1 MAFLYDIFKPSF
13 VRSAINQIEIPNAIT
28 DNLKLQIR
36 PYQIEAF
43 RRFIFVAQNDLEEV
57 KKPYH
62 LLYNMATGSGKTMV
76 MAGLMTYLY
85 QKGYRN
91 FLFFVNS
98 NNIITKTKDN
108 FLNPQSSK
116 YLFKEKIQ
124 IEGKEVFL
132 KEVSNFDEADTE
144 NINIKFT
151 TIQQLHIDLNNTKEN
166 SITYED
172 FQSRKLCL
180 IADEAHHL
188 SSGTKSGTLFGSWEG
203 TVLEILN
210 QNADNILLEFTATLD
225 YDSRELV
232 NKYQDKVI
240 YKYDLKEFRADKY
253 SKEISLI
260 RSMFDEQGRI
270 IQALILNTYRQEI
283 AVRNNI
289 NLKPVILF
297 KAKKTI
303 AESEK
308 NKENF
313 HQLIENLTPEEVGN
327 VFDNSTISMIKKA
340 KQFFENWNITVEQLT
355 QKIKNNFRE
364 ENCLSAN
371 ESDTKDKKKQEIGLK
386 SDQLLNT
393 LEESA
398 NPIRAIFA
406 VQKLNEGWDVLNL
419 YDIVRLYE
427 GQNTGGSNKKVG
439 ATTISEAQ
447 LIGRGARYYPF
458 RLNENQDKYKRKYDD
473 DTANDLKV
481 LEEMYY
487 HSKDEPKYI
496 SELKKAL
503 IETGIYEDEDNLITK
518 QLELKP
524 EFKKTEFYKT
534 GQVFYNKKIEKDF
547 GKVKSFDDLGVKKRN
562 IVSELSSGI
571 GKTTSAFDFEL
582 EATDSNDTVIKPKDI
597 LLKNIPFHIIQ
608 YALTQNPFFYYDNL
622 VKYFPNMVSIRN
634 FINSESYLASLSIT
648 FKGIHKRLENI
659 SNKEYLSAITQLL
672 QSIEHELK
680 NNVTIFEGSH
690 FVQDYVHRIFTDK
703 QLKINKNDERA
714 NGQEYLVSHESWYA
728 YNANY
733 GTTEEKDFVELF
745 ARKFEDVNKKYDN
758 IFLVRNERQLFIF
771 DRQGRRFEPDFVL
784 FCKQKT
790 GEEIS
795 YQVFIEPKGQ
805 HLIKNDQWKEDFLVE
820 LRSKKDIFTIHSDKY
835 LITGVPFYNSNDQ
848 NQFYSNL
855 EQVLDINNLG

>member
-1 MAFLYDIFKPSF
+1 
-13 VRSAINQIEIPNAIT
+13 
-28 DNLKLQIR
+28 
-36 PYQIEAF
+36 
-43 RRFIFVAQNDLEEV
+43 
-57 KKPYH
+57 
-62 LLYNMATGSGKTMV
+62 
-76 MAGLMTYLY
+76 
-85 QKGYRN
+85 
-91 FLFFVNS
+91 
-98 NNIITKTKDN
+98 
-108 FLNPQSSK
+108 
-116 YLFKEKIQ
+116 
-124 IEGKEVFL
+124 
-132 KEVSNFDEADTE
+132 
-144 NINIKFT
+144 
-151 TIQQLHIDLNNTKEN
+151 
-166 SITYED
+166 
-172 FQSRKLCL
+172 
-180 IADEAHHL
+180 
-188 SSGTKSGTLFGSWEG
+188 
-203 TVLEILN
+203 
-210 QNADNILLEFTATLD
+210 
-225 YDSRELV
+225 
-232 NKYQDKVI
+232 
-240 YKYDLKEFRADKY
+240 
-253 SKEISLI
+253 
-260 RSMFDEQGRI
+260 
-270 IQALILNTYRQEI
+270 
-283 AVRNNI
+283 
-289 NLKPVILF
+289 
-297 KAKKTI
+297 
-303 AESEK
+303 
-308 NKENF
+308 
-313 HQLIENLTPEEVGN
+313 
-327 VFDNSTISMIKKA
+327 MIKKA

-393 LEESA
+393 LEESG

-518 QLELKP
+518 ELELKP
-524 EFKKTEFYKT
+524 EFKATDFYKT

-562 IVSELSSGI
+562 IVFELSSGI

-659 SNKEYLSAITQLL
+659 SNKEYLSAITILL
-672 QSIEHELK
+672 QTIEHELK

-690 FVQDYVHRIFTDK
+690 FVHDYVHRIFTDK

-714 NGQEYLVSHESWYA
+714 NGQESLVSNESWYA

-848 NQFYSNL
+848 NQFYCNL

>member
-1 MAFLYDIFKPSF
+1 MAFLYDILLQEFGK
-13 VRSAINQIEIPNAIT
+13 RAIAQVTVPNHIT
-28 DNLKLQIR
+28 DNLKPGFGQR

-43 RRFIFVAQNDLEEV
+43 QRFILCDSEDFEG
-57 KKPYH
+57 KPKRPFH
-62 LLYNMATGSGKTMV
+62 LLYNMATGSGKTLI
-76 MAGLMTYLY
+76 MAGLMLHLY

-98 NNIITKTKDN
+98 NNIIQKTKDN
-108 FLNPQSSK
+108 FLNPQASK
-116 YLFKEKIQ
+116 YLFNDKIV
-124 IEGKEVFL
+124 IEGKEVL
-132 KEVSNFDEADTE
+132 IKEIDNFEEADRE
-144 NINIKFT
+144 NINLKFT

-166 SITYED
+166 SITFED
-172 FQSRKLCL
+172 FQTRKLCL

-210 QNADNILLEFTATLD
+210 QNLDNILLEFTATLD
-225 YDSRELV
+225 YDSREIV

-260 RSMFDEQGRI
+260 RSMFNEQDRI

-283 AVRNNI
+283 AVKNHI

-313 HQLIENLTPEEVGN
+313 HQLIENLSTEQIEN
-327 VFDNSTISMIKKA
+327 VFENSTIANIKKA
-340 KQFFENWNITVEQLT
+340 KQFFDSQNITIEQLT

-371 ESDTKDKKKQEIGLK
+371 ESDTNDKKKREAGLR

-393 LEESA
+393 LEENG

-419 YDIVRLYE
+419 FDIVRLYE
-427 GQNTGGSNKKVG
+427 GQNTGGSNTKIG

-458 RLNENQDKYKRKYDD
+458 RLDENQDKYKRKFDN

-518 QLELKP
+518 QLELKF
-524 EFKKTEFYKT
+524 EFKETDFYKT

-547 GKVKSFDDLGVKKRN
+547 GAVRSFDDLGVRKRN
-562 IVSELSSGI
+562 VVFELSSGI
-571 GKTTSAFDFEL
+571 GKTSSVFDFEL
-582 EATDSNDTVIKPKDI
+582 ETTDSNNTVIKQKDI
-597 LLKNIPFHIIQ
+597 SLKNISFHIVRF
-608 YALTQNPFFYYDNL
+608 ALTQNPFFFYDNL
-622 VKYFPNMVSIRN
+622 IKYFPNMESIKN
-634 FINSESYLASLSIT
+634 FINSENYLASLSIT
-648 FKGIHKRLENI
+648 FKGIQKRLKNI
-659 SNKEYLSAITQLL
+659 SNKEYLSAVTLLL
-672 QSIEHELK
+672 QSIEYELK
-680 NNVTIFEGSH
+680 NNVTIFEGSN
-690 FVQDYVHRIFTDK
+690 FVYDYIHNVFTDK
-703 QLKINKNDERA
+703 QLKINKYDERA
-714 NGQEYLVSHESWYA
+714 NGQETLIANEPWYA

-733 GTTEEKDFVELF
+733 GTTEEKDFVDLF
-745 ARKFEDVNKKYDN
+745 ARKFEDINKKYDN
-758 IFLVRNERQLFIF
+758 IFLLRNERQLFIF
-771 DRQGRRFEPDFVL
+771 DKQGRRFEPDFVL
-784 FCKQKT
+784 FCKQKA
-790 GEEIS
+790 GDEIS

-805 HLIKNDQWKEDFLVE
+805 YLIKNDQWKEDFLIE
-820 LRSKKDIFTIHSDKY
+820 LRTKKDILTIFSDKY
-835 LITGVPFYNSNDQ
+835 LITGVPFYNSNNQ
-848 NQFYSNL
+848 NDFYKNL
-855 EQVLDINNLG
+855 EEILTE

>member
-116 YLFKEKIQ
+116 YLFKEKIL

-283 AVRNNI
+283 AVKNNI

-393 LEESA
+393 LEESG

-518 QLELKP
+518 ELELKP
-524 EFKKTEFYKT
+524 EFKATDFYKT

-562 IVSELSSGI
+562 IVFELSSGI

-659 SNKEYLSAITQLL
+659 SNKEYLSAITILL
-672 QSIEHELK
+672 QTIEHELK

-690 FVQDYVHRIFTDK
+690 FVHDYVHRIFTDK

-714 NGQEYLVSHESWYA
+714 NGQESLVSNESWYA

-848 NQFYSNL
+848 NQFYCNL